1 MTSDH
6 DDLRTTIRA
15 TKQRLRRG
23 IPDLPRSFAEV
34 EEHLRREV
42 DAIQEAC
49 AQRRSPLPSIDFA
62 DVARG
67 APGEAAARDVRR
79 RGVAIVRRV
88 FSREQA
94 AAWDDAIGEYL
105 ASNRYQQRPADA
117 ELDQYFSA
125 LDSGRPQIFGIYWSK
140 PQVEARQH
148 QALAGTRAFLNSLWT
163 HASDGR
169 VHFRPDRECTYAD
182 RIRRREPG
190 DRSLGLSPHMD
201 AGSVE
206 RWIDPAY
213 QKVYRHVFTG
223 DAGAYNPFDGAFR
236 AETQEIP
243 SPAVC
248 SMFRTWQGWTALT
261 PQGEG
266 DGTLQLVPIAR
277 AIVYLLLR
285 PLLPDVP
292 EDGLCGAE
300 PGRALCVTPEW
311 HSLLLPAL
319 VSIPRLEPGD
329 TVWWHPDVIHGL
341 ESVHAGSGYS
351 NVAYIGSAPECAKNL
366 AYLERQKAA
375 FLAGESAPDFAPEH
389 YETGFAGRAGI
400 DDLSPL
406 GRRQMGFDAW

>member
-1 MTSDH
+1 MNV
-6 DDLRTTIRA
+6 DDLPATIRA
-15 TKQRLRRG
+15 AKQSLRAR
-23 IPDLPRSFAEV
+23 IPDLRRAFAEV
-34 EEHLRREV
+34 EELVHREV
-42 DAIQEAC
+42 DEIQDAR
-49 AQRRSPLPSIDFA
+49 ARHLSVVPSSDYESL
-62 DVARG
+62 ARG
-67 APGEAAARDVRR
+67 GVSEAAILDVRR
-79 RGVAIVRRV
+79 HGVAIVRGV

-94 AAWDDAIGEYL
+94 TAWNEAIGEYL
-105 ASNRYQQRPADA
+105 ARNRYQERPVDPS
-117 ELDQYFSA
+117 LDPYFST

-148 QALAGTRAFLNSLWT
+148 RALAETRAFLNSLWT
-163 HASDGR
+163 HASGGS

-213 QKVYRHVFTG
+213 QQVYRHVFSG
-223 DAGAYNPFDGAFR
+223 VPSAYDPFDGAFR
-236 AETQEIP
+236 ALTEEIP

-248 SMFRTWQGWTALT
+248 SMFRTYQGWTALT

-266 DGTLQLVPIAR
+266 DGTLQLLPIAR

-292 EDGLCGAE
+292 EDALCGAE

-311 HSLLLPAL
+311 HSLLMPAL
-319 VSIPRLEPGD
+319 VSIPRVEPGD
-329 TVWWHPDVIHGL
+329 TIWWHPDVVHGL
-341 ESVHAGSGYS
+341 EGVHAGSGYS
-351 NVAYIGSAPECAKNL
+351 NVIYIGSAPACPKNT
-366 AYLERQKAA
+366 AYLERQKTA

-389 YETGFAGRAGI
+389 YEASFAGRATPL
-400 DDLSPL
+400 DLSPL
-406 GRRQMGFDAW
+406 GRKQMGFDAW